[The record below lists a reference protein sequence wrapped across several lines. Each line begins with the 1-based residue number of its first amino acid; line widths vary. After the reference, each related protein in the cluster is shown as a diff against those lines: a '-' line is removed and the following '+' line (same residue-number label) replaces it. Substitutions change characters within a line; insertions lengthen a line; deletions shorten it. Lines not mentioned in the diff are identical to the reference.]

1 MVAFKEVFAKML
13 LYYYVDSTLNSL
25 YDLLDAKVQ
34 KCRTDKHTHIL
45 PLFLSDPGVPGVR
58 SMGPVVRP
66 SQTDVCE
73 T

>member
-1 MVAFKEVFAKML
+1 MGMVAFKEVFAKML

-45 PLFLSDPGVPGVR
+45 PLFLDLAYGRENHNMFVLLLLQNP
-58 SMGPVVRP
+58 
-66 SQTDVCE
+66 
-73 T
+73 